1 MKLYVIPT
9 VTTKNMPKD
18 TQKKMRTESSMTL
31 QKKKKKNHQNLV
43 RQKKRD
49 KITTKTYRKQQNSKL
64 SPSLSVI
71 TLNVNR
77 VNFPIK
83 KKDTE

>member
-31 QKKKKKNHQNLV
+31 QKKKKKKSPKFGKTEKEGQDNHKDI
-43 RQKKRD
+43 QK
-49 KITTKTYRKQQNSKL
+49 TTKQ
-64 SPSLSVI
+64 
-71 TLNVNR
+71 
-77 VNFPIK
+77 
-83 KKDTE
+83 